1 MSKKY
6 IFWTIKDLGKIARAR
21 RSKEFDCI
29 ICFCG
34 PRGNSKSTGGY
45 KLGLEL
51 NFKAEKDLVYDRDEL
66 LEALEDWDRV
76 IDGDEI
82 INSAYKREFYNLD
95 QIELIKLLN
104 MYRDHRHVIIL
115 CIPNFW
121 DLDKPL
127 RDLVKI
133 RVDMK
138 KRGLGEVHAPLSM
151 SYTNDTWDQKM
162 NEKIERSWIRS
173 GGKVKRK
180 PWKLTTFIGY
190 LKFGKLHPDQEE
202 KYKRLKNEARERLR
216 DQKKAHKEGLKDLQE
231 LNFYQNL
238 LKLIK
243 DKKVTKDGLQQIC
256 LTNGLKYTSVVSNLN
271 NRLKNEGHSKTLK
284 DFLVRL
290 SQDKQEK
297 HINSTVSRDNQSSQ
311 KKEVSAFNG
320 Y

>member
-1 MSKKY
+1 MSNKQ
-6 IFWTIKDLGKIARAR
+6 ILWTIKDLSEIAKKR
-21 RSKEFDCI
+21 RKNEFDCI
-29 ICFCG
+29 IAFCG

-45 KLGLEL
+45 KLGLRL
-51 NFKAEKDLVYDRDEL
+51 NFKPERDLIYDRDEL

-82 INSAYKREFYNLD
+82 INAAYKREFYNVD

-138 KRGLGEVHAPLSM
+138 KRGVGEVHAPLNM
-151 SYTNDTWDQKM
+151 SYADDKWDKIV
-162 NEKIERSWIRS
+162 NEKIERGWQRKE
-173 GGKVKRK
+173 GKVKRK
-180 PWKLTTFIGY
+180 PWQLTTFVGF
-190 LKFGKLHPDQEE
+190 LRFGKLHPDQEE
-202 KYKRLKNEARERLR
+202 KYKRLKNEARERLADIKR
-216 DQKKAHKEGLKDLQE
+216 ARKEGLNDSKE
-231 LNFYQNL
+231 RNFYDNL

-243 DKKVTKDGLQQIC
+243 GKKVTKEGLMQVC

-271 NRLKNEGHSKTLK
+271 NRLKNEGHGKTLRE
-284 DFLVRL
+284 FLIKL
-290 SQDKQEK
+290 SRKEPK
-297 HINSTVSRDNQSSQ
+297 THNTSTVGRDSQESQ

>member
-6 IFWTIKDLGKIARAR
+6 IFWSIKDLAQISKSR
-21 RSKEFDCI
+21 RDNEFDCI

-51 NFKAEKDLVYDRDEL
+51 NFKAERDLVYNREKL
-66 LEALEDWDRV
+66 IEALEDWERV

-104 MYRDHRHVIIL
+104 MYRDHRHVIIF

-133 RVDMK
+133 RIDMK
-138 KRGLGEVHAPLSM
+138 KRGLGEVHAPLNM
-151 SYTNDTWDQKM
+151 SYANDTWDQKM
-162 NEKIERSWIRS
+162 NERIERSWIRT

-216 DQKKAHKEGLKDLQE
+216 DKKKAQKEGMKDLKE
-231 LNFYQNL
+231 LNFYQHL

-243 DKKVTKDGLQQIC
+243 EKKVTKEGLNSVC
-256 LTNGLKYTSVVSNLN
+256 LANGLKYTSVVSNLN
-271 NRLKNEGHSKTLK
+271 NRLKNEGHNKTLK
-284 DFLVRL
+284 DFLVKL
-290 SQDKQEK
+290 SQDNQKT
-297 HINSTVSRDNQSSQ
+297 HNNSIVVLDNQSSQ
-311 KKEVSAFNG
+311 NKEVTAFKM